1 MLPMATVNVA
11 ILQNNQKR
19 LSNILHNEFSPGNA
33 AAAGEEKRSVG
44 GGGGNLSGLLGAAQ
58 LCTLCGRVVRSKRI
72 EYACRGLVKRLY
84 QGGGLNSWKKR
95 EKL

>member
-33 AAAGEEKRSVG
+33 AAAAGEEKRSG
-44 GGGGNLSGLLGAAQ
+44 E
-58 LCTLCGRVVRSKRI
+58 GRR
-72 EYACRGLVKRLY
+72 
-84 QGGGLNSWKKR
+84 
-95 EKL
+95 